1 MPYSIITPDGIT
13 INNIPDEI
21 DRNTPEGQAMLVKQ
35 YEHIKEKIDQQKY
48 EEEKEAMDTAGPIDA
63 LLGSFQRYT
72 SSMGTGL
79 DFSGTEEEAALEGVE
94 RQQKI
99 AEKYK
104 PGINIPLIEKVY
116 ENEGLFAAAKETLSQ
131 VPSAVTEQA
140 PILASMYAGAKAGS
154 VLGPKGALVGSLV
167 APFLSF
173 VGSNMER
180 RAQEQL
186 QAGEQVDVDRLKA
199 AATAVGQASLDRAA
213 VGLSGLSKVFGFNV
227 LEKEVAKNV
236 AKRNMGL
243 ALATGVGKYALAE
256 VPTEI
261 AQQALERSY
270 AGLSLTD
277 DDAKREFAETA
288 AATMLSGPLGLYSGY
303 RGERLNRRVIEDR
316 ELEEQATLAAAR
328 ADAERA
334 LKEKLKDEALTKD
347 IDELTKVLEDT
358 NATVTYGTDY
368 FTEDSPIKKEIA
380 PILERFE
387 QVEQQAQE
395 ALSNRDTNAAT
406 DYNKQLLK
414 ISENITNRVK
424 RFQKSKL
431 EDIQKQTTKAI
442 KGREFIANELQAAK
456 DLKAEV
462 DMQSKTPG
470 IATDTLLKDWVGL
483 QRRSKS
489 YQELLGKDLKNP
501 EVFKEMVRIFNEYE
515 PNIRENN
522 YGIFLTSL
530 TDYMEKNN
538 GKEIASVYAGERDA
552 ILNRSKLQSSKRG
565 KKSNISGTLGNTGN
579 DGEIDGG
586 KGTVNPA
593 LKETNKTLLETL
605 EKSKVNLEEE
615 TNPVYKKDSKKE
627 VEFLTRMANRFASK
641 DLKGLPNLPKDDKRR
656 LAQLFAE
663 WVDEKQNNPA
673 ELEDPAIQAQYKD
686 AVKLIKRYDPTFAKS
701 LQFLDFKPQKGKKGI
716 DQTPAAT
723 QPLTEEQPA
732 TQELIHEPYSETTN
746 LSEFK
751 DLKNP
756 DLQNVEELLA
766 EVDIL
771 YEQLEAARDKIK
783 GQKKP
788 RAKNLQA
795 IAKIEGK
802 MTDSAMRWRV
812 GQRTGDPYNLTPTKL
827 GSLFNSFLFAPSKY
841 ARDQLQNHINELK
854 KRSGPSTDEYQE
866 FNSLPADPELIRTVT
881 LGNKTLPQAINTV
894 LRAKKDLSTY
904 EKYILEKIAA
914 TPNIGN
920 VRVTEGVQREVGKAY
935 RGSFSSLSN
944 TIRLEPNAAN
954 LITIMHE
961 GVHAATVSSIAK
973 HLTRNDKLINNSVLG
988 QELLNM
994 FNTANKADTD
1004 NKYAAAFKNV
1014 REFVAYGLTDQDF
1027 QKFLANTRSVNVAES
1042 RISNMWNDLVN
1053 FVKNLLKM
1061 DDISNTVL
1069 NDLLTVTPDLFQ
1081 GPNPTLVG
1089 PTAGTET
1096 YYQEETTDPLAMPR
1110 RNSTS
1115 FFQGMM
1121 NQMTNPQ
1128 FPKTSLGGLFLKART
1143 RISNFAATTQERLQD
1158 EYKGEVLLDDQTR
1171 ADILLDQALHDTAIA
1186 GVSSEKGRVVFNE
1199 KGFAEVI
1206 PDTNNLGS
1214 IFSLINKM
1222 AERYGVEQ
1230 AQSMAHRFLV
1240 ANRFIGEDFLNKTRE
1255 RQIRDLEKEAQ
1266 YLLKNQKIER
1276 DAKRRA
1282 ASNRRIAK
1290 RIEKKITKITPEQL
1304 TASEEAIAEYAN
1316 IPELQAIKQI
1326 NKEINLQH
1334 IDLLYQAGV
1343 YSSAEVETYTETADW
1358 YVPVFRV
1365 LDQNDPS
1372 TKEYF
1377 RGFAD
1382 LGVEF
1387 EFKGSEKQV
1396 SNVLDN
1402 MLKKHFWSVSAAVRN
1417 NANFRTAQAVGVT
1430 TVDDDGNESLKT
1442 YRSESVIPKDKR
1454 DSTASVYI
1462 DGEQVWVEYE
1472 SPEFAMAIQG
1482 SEVPLSSFGKV
1493 GQFFTKTFRLGI
1505 TANPVFQAY
1514 QVFNDALGAA
1524 LFSGI
1529 RRPFRT
1535 AISVLNSYKKATF
1548 ETNDPL
1554 LKRMAELGIVGG
1566 FYGYEPA
1573 DISKNLRT
1581 KFKLENDTIVKKAL
1595 RATDDFAANSD
1606 VAQRRAL
1613 FEQTLLET
1621 GGVRQADGSVVGGNE
1636 VLALNRAMNIIN
1648 WQRRGQSGFVRQ
1660 IVHLVPFLNAYIQG
1674 MDVVIQ
1680 SIRGRNVAGMDKVM
1694 AKKLFAGTAIKLMVL
1709 NLLYTML
1716 VNGADDDDEYEKLDD
1731 RQKLRSYMIPGTG
1744 FKLPVRA
1751 ELSLLTK
1758 MIPELT
1764 YNTIIREGTQN
1775 EYDARKV
1782 KQAIANSFFD
1792 AALGPNLMPQIIRP
1806 LAEVTINYDF
1816 FRDRPI
1822 VGLGYQAL
1830 DAELQANEYTSEVGK
1845 LFGNLGISPMKVD
1858 HFIKGVGGTMASMG
1872 LYITDSLANKLF
1884 DLKRPEVALDRVPLI
1899 SPVLYSSEGR
1909 DRVNDFYDM
1918 LTMSDS
1924 LTSTVN
1930 AYIKRGETEKAKE
1943 KIADNKA
1950 LYLSRDRIN
1959 YLNRQMAKVRE
1970 ARRAILN
1977 SDRTPEEMTKELER
1991 LDGIRNNILQ
2001 NISVVRR
2008 QAKL

>member
-552 ILNRSKLQSSKRG
+552 ILNRSKLQSSKGG
-565 KKSNISGTLGNTGN
+565 KKSNISGTVRDTGD
-579 DGEIDGG
+579 DGTIDGR

-641 DLKGLPNLPKDDKRR
+641 DLKGLPNLAKDDKRR

-686 AVKLIKRYDPTFAKS
+686 AVKLIKRYDPPFAKNM
-701 LQFLDFKPQKGKKGI
+701 QFLDFKPQKGKKGI

-723 QPLTEEQPA
+723 QPLIEEKPA
-732 TQELIHEPYSETTN
+732 TQE
-746 LSEFK
+746 
-751 DLKNP
+751 
-756 DLQNVEELLA
+756 
-766 EVDIL
+766 
-771 YEQLEAARDKIK
+771 EQ
-783 GQKKP
+783 P
-788 RAKNLQA
+788 
-795 IAKIEGK
+795 
-802 MTDSAMRWRV
+802 
-812 GQRTGDPYNLTPTKL
+812 P
-827 GSLFNSFLFAPSKY
+827 
-841 ARDQLQNHINELK
+841 
-854 KRSGPSTDEYQE
+854 TDEYQE
-866 FNSLPADPELIRTVT
+866 FNSLPADPKLIRTVT

-1128 FPKTSLGGLFLKART
+1128 IPKTSLGGLFLKART